1 MCGFAGF
8 LTSGSKLKGGLSP
21 VATAMNDAIRHRGP
35 DDSGVWEDAARGI
48 VLGHRR
54 LSIIDLS
61 AAGHQPMPSESGRY
75 VIAYNGEIYNYRDI
89 RAEIESISGAR
100 QWRGHSDTEVLLAG
114 IELWGLKATLERT
127 RGMFAIALWDREAA
141 TLSLA
146 RDRVG
151 EKPLYYGWHGGDEKR
166 VFLFGSELSA
176 IKKYP
181 DFTPQIDRGALTL
194 YLRHGYVPA
203 PYSIYEGISKL
214 TPGTIVTVSLSQ
226 PEPVAETFWSFAAV
240 ARQGQA
246 RPFTGS
252 AEQSVDQL
260 NTLALKAVER
270 QMVSDVPIGAFLSG
284 GIDSSTVVALM
295 QAQSAKPVK
304 TFTIGFAEE
313 AYNEAK
319 HAKAVAAHL
328 GTEHHELYVDPKTAL
343 SVIPDLPVFY
353 SEPFADSSQI
363 PTFLV
368 SKLARS
374 EVTVSLSGDAG
385 DELFGGYNRYAMTS
399 SMWSKIAMVPAP
411 VRSLAAKTLTAIS
424 PSTWDRIGGTFAA
437 SKVRMF
443 GDKVHKGAGALTSN
457 SVAELYHS
465 LVSQER
471 NPALWVINGY
481 EPATYLTG
489 RRPDLTA
496 LDDVQSM
503 MVLDGI
509 SYLPDDI
516 LVKVDR
522 ASMAVSLESR
532 VPFLDPDIIAFAWSL
547 PLEYKIRAGVTKWPL
562 RELLYRYVPKALID
576 RPKMGFGIPVDTWL
590 RGPLKDWAE
599 DLLDD
604 ATLRADGIWDVRLVR
619 DTWDEHLSGRRN
631 WSSKLWA
638 ILMFQ
643 AWYRAQ

>member
-8 LTSGSKLKGGLSP
+8 LTSSDQPASGLSQI
-21 VATAMNDAIRHRGP
+21 ATAMNKAIRHRGP
-35 DDSGVWEDAARGI
+35 DDSGVWEDAASGI

-89 RAEIESISGAR
+89 RAEIEMVSGVR

-127 RGMFAIALWDREAA
+127 RGMFALALWDRKAEA
-141 TLSLA
+141 LSLA

-151 EKPLYYGWHGGDEKR
+151 EKPLYYGWHGAADRR

-176 IKKYP
+176 IKEYP
-181 DFTPQIDRGALTL
+181 DFSPQIDRGALTL

-203 PYSIYEGISKL
+203 PYSIYEGVSKL
-214 TPGTIVTVSLSQ
+214 TPGTIVTVTLAQ
-226 PEPVAETFWSFAAV
+226 RDPVKEAFWDFADI

-246 RPFTGS
+246 QLFTGT

-260 NTLALKAVER
+260 NALALKAVER

-295 QAQSAKPVK
+295 QAQSTKPIK
-304 TFTIGFAEE
+304 TFTIGFDEE

-328 GTEHHELYVDPKTAL
+328 GTDHHELYVDPKTAL
-343 SVIPDLPVFY
+343 SVIPDLPIFY

-363 PTFLV
+363 PTYLV

-411 VRSLAAKTLTAIS
+411 VRSVAAKVLTSIS
-424 PSTWDRIGGTFAA
+424 PSAWDQIGGTFAA
-437 SKVRMF
+437 GKVRMF
-443 GDKVHKGAGALTSN
+443 GDKVHKGAGALTSS

-465 LVSQER
+465 LVSQEWA
-471 NPALWVINGY
+471 PASWVKNGY
-481 EPATYLTG
+481 EPATVLTG
-489 RRPDLTA
+489 KRPDLA
-496 LDDVQSM
+496 ELDDVQSM

-576 RPKMGFGIPVDTWL
+576 RPKMGFGVPIDSWL

-599 DLLDD
+599 ELLDEP
-604 ATLRADGIWDVRLVR
+604 TLRAEGIWNVKLVH
-619 DTWDEHLSGRRN
+619 DAWVEHSSGRRN

>member
-1 MCGFAGF
+1 
-8 LTSGSKLKGGLSP
+8 
-21 VATAMNDAIRHRGP
+21 
-35 DDSGVWEDAARGI
+35 
-48 VLGHRR
+48 
-54 LSIIDLS
+54 
-61 AAGHQPMPSESGRY
+61 MPSESGRY

-89 RAEIESISGAR
+89 RAEIEMVSGVR

-127 RGMFAIALWDREAA
+127 RGMFALALWDRKAEA
-141 TLSLA
+141 LSLA

-151 EKPLYYGWHGGDEKR
+151 EKPLYYGWHGAADRR

-176 IKKYP
+176 IKEYP
-181 DFTPQIDRGALTL
+181 DFSPQIDRGALTL

-203 PYSIYEGISKL
+203 PYSIYEGVSKL
-214 TPGTIVTVSLSQ
+214 TPGTIVTVSLAQ
-226 PEPVAETFWSFAAV
+226 RDPVTEAFWNFADI

-246 RPFTGS
+246 QLFTGS

-260 NTLALKAVER
+260 NALALKAVER

-295 QAQSAKPVK
+295 QAQSTKPIK
-304 TFTIGFAEE
+304 TFTIGFDEE

-328 GTEHHELYVDPKTAL
+328 GTDHHELYVDPKTAL
-343 SVIPDLPVFY
+343 SVIPDLPIFY

-363 PTFLV
+363 PTYLV

-411 VRSLAAKTLTAIS
+411 VRSVAAKVLTSIS
-424 PSTWDRIGGTFAA
+424 PSAWDQIGGTFAA
-437 SKVRMF
+437 GKVRMF
-443 GDKVHKGAGALTSN
+443 GDKVHKGAGALTSS

-465 LVSQER
+465 LVSQEWA
-471 NPALWVINGY
+471 PASWVKNGY
-481 EPATYLTG
+481 EPATVLTG
-489 RRPDLTA
+489 KRPDLA
-496 LDDVQSM
+496 ELDDVQSM

-576 RPKMGFGIPVDTWL
+576 RPKMGFGVPIDSWL

-599 DLLDD
+599 ELLDEP
-604 ATLRADGIWDVRLVR
+604 TLRAEGIWNVKLVH
-619 DTWDEHLSGRRN
+619 DAWGEHSSGRRN